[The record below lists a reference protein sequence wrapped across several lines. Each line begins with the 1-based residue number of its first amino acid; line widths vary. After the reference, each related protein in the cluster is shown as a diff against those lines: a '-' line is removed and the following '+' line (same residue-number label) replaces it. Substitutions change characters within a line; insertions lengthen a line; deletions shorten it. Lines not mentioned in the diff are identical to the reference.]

1 MLRLLVT
8 LACLTPV
15 AFASWVQIG
24 FLTNESPQSVSLQ
37 VESLPEARQFELRE
51 AGDAQ
56 RSCWLSPPIF
66 FEGRG
71 EQDCIVAWKQAG
83 VAHERRFTLRA
94 DSPMQLL
101 LVEET
106 HADLKRAVEQPFDVQ
121 LELAPNPFNV
131 MATLSLTLPEAAH
144 ADLKVYDVLGRRIS
158 DLFDQPLSAG
168 SHRWT
173 IDGSTWAS
181 GTYFLSYRLSPG
193 PSGVRR
199 LLLLK

>member
-1 MLRLLVT
+1 MQV
-8 LACLTPV
+8 
-15 AFASWVQIG
+15 G
-24 FLTNESPQSVSLQ
+24 FLTRESPQSVSLQ
-37 VESLPEARQFELRE
+37 VESLPESRQFELRE

-71 EQDCIVAWKQAG
+71 EQDCIVAWTQAG
-83 VAHERRFTLRA
+83 VAHERRFKLRA
-94 DSPMQLL
+94 DSPTQLL
-101 LVEET
+101 LVEE
-106 HADLKRAVEQPFDVQ
+106 APSDLKRTVEQPFDIQ

-144 ADLKVYDVLGRRIS
+144 ADLKVYDVLGRRVS